1 MGALQTGK
9 VLIMR
14 IENEASLRDKHRDK
28 RAQILIA
35 AADLIR
41 DHGIQAVSFERIA
54 KQAGLSRQ
62 LLRYYFSDQD
72 EIIVELCDFL
82 ASRYR
87 ELLVSGIVKIGQVQR
102 LKFFLDFF
110 FDLAEGH
117 PMPDDLEVY
126 DSLVA
131 YAVGSDR
138 MKERLCGQYLTLGQ
152 VVVHELAIAHPT
164 LSGKQCE
171 ELSFLF
177 VSMMHAHWSFVATL
191 GYSRDHS
198 QLTRRAI
205 DRLIESYIK
214 DAPPVLSLDTPW
226 ARDR

>member
-1 MGALQTGK
+1 MEKRLD
-9 VLIMR
+9 R
-14 IENEASLRDKHRDK
+14 REAERDK
-28 RAQILIA
+28 RTQILLA
-35 AADLIR
+35 VAELIR
-41 DHGIQAVSFERIA
+41 DHGIQAISFERIA

-62 LLRYYFSDQD
+62 LLRYYFAEQD
-72 EIIVELCDFL
+72 KIVVDLCDFL
-82 ASRYR
+82 ANRYR
-87 ELLVSGIVKIGQVQR
+87 ERLIAGIVDLGQSKR
-102 LKFFLDFF
+102 LDFFLDYF

-131 YAVGSDR
+131 YAVGSGT
-138 MKERLCGQYLTLGQ
+138 MKDRLCSQYLTLGQ
-152 VVVHELAIAHPT
+152 VVAHELAIAYPE
-164 LSGKQCE
+164 LQGRLCE

-198 QLTRRAI
+198 RLTRCAI
-205 DRLIESYIK
+205 DRLIKSYIK
-214 DAPPVLSLDTPW
+214 DPVPAVGLAQPW

>member
-1 MGALQTGK
+1 MEK
-9 VLIMR
+9 KMNR
-14 IENEASLRDKHRDK
+14 RDAERDK
-28 RAQILIA
+28 RTQILLA
-35 AADLIR
+35 VAELIR
-41 DHGIQAVSFERIA
+41 DHGIQAISFERIA

-62 LLRYYFSDQD
+62 LLRYYFTDQD
-72 EIIVELCDFL
+72 KIIVDLCDFL
-82 ASRYR
+82 ANRYR
-87 ELLVSGIVKIGQVQR
+87 ERLIAGIVDLGQSKR
-102 LKFFLDFF
+102 LDFFLDFF

-131 YAVGSDR
+131 YAVGSGA

-152 VVVHELAIAHPT
+152 VVGHELAIAYPE
-164 LSGKQCE
+164 LEGRLCE

-198 QLTRRAI
+198 RLTRRAI
-205 DRLIESYIK
+205 DRLIESYIT
-214 DAPPVLSLDTPW
+214 DRTPVTGLAQPW